1 MPSRRASAL
10 ARASPIVALAR
21 LATLARADQTI
32 QRAHKLDDEFASSA
46 MLRCESCAAVTHA
59 SMVHIDRLKARKM
72 AMMGSSEVGDGEVDW
87 AEACET
93 RFAAG
98 SARYG
103 YKTVA
108 NETHIVGPG
117 IDVFAS
123 VDGKVRDREGVT
135 TQLYARCKALM
146 YELNDFS
153 IAETYAEAEAAV
165 EKSGAKG
172 AEKPTAV
179 FMQLLDKNCVE
190 NVKMCESVDW
200 FKDALSKSLEESTEA
215 ATAAASELYNA
226 TVDENNLVNIT
237 LANEKCNNEDDERAI
252 SISSAACDVLVREL
266 LKKGDENTRAFHNF
280 TGEATKYEKLL
291 ERGGEKKLDDDDV
304 DKDGDVHE
312 LYADAMLN
320 ASQIKANITLAR
332 AAGYFSSALDIDS
345 ENYAARHNLAY
356 AYKSAKNWTA
366 AKDHL
371 YIIVASE
378 RANDMASETRAE
390 SLKLLCEVEF
400 HDKNVTGALSACRKG
415 VELDQYNFHT
425 LRLLAQI
432 HVVRFFDEVE
442 AIRATDEDDVQE
454 ERQHNIAH
462 ELVQALDLFTRALV
476 LNPVKNEIAQ
486 LGMTIYFLQA
496 AQDAALKKLT
506 REQLQV
512 LKNARHFCSRSGTD
526 ADSACADMLELAGQH
541 MFEKGFIAIGND
553 ALQMALV
560 LDKARTQLWSS
571 LGYGFMTIGKFK
583 LAKVAFDKAK
593 ESDETFTLSSTVE
606 DLFRRGV
613 DFETKLD
620 EDRATASAS
629 WTENRRPNKDER
641 AELAKEVTAKLGA
654 VRGVAK
660 HDEL

>member
-1 MPSRRASAL
+1 MLAKSQASATSL
-10 ARASPIVALAR
+10 VSVVLGRP
-21 LATLARADQTI
+21 
-32 QRAHKLDDEFASSA
+32 
-46 MLRCESCAAVTHA
+46 
-59 SMVHIDRLKARKM
+59 SM
-72 AMMGSSEVGDGEVDW
+72 
-87 AEACET
+87 
-93 RFAAG
+93 
-98 SARYG
+98 
-103 YKTVA
+103 
-108 NETHIVGPG
+108 
-117 IDVFAS
+117 
-123 VDGKVRDREGVT
+123 
-135 TQLYARCKALM
+135 
-146 YELNDFS
+146 
-153 IAETYAEAEAAV
+153 
-165 EKSGAKG
+165 
-172 AEKPTAV
+172 
-179 FMQLLDKNCVE
+179 
-190 NVKMCESVDW
+190 
-200 FKDALSKSLEESTEA
+200 
-215 ATAAASELYNA
+215 
-226 TVDENNLVNIT
+226 
-237 LANEKCNNEDDERAI
+237 
-252 SISSAACDVLVREL
+252 
-266 LKKGDENTRAFHNF
+266 FHN
-280 TGEATKYEKLL
+280 
-291 ERGGEKKLDDDDV
+291 V
-304 DKDGDVHE
+304 
-312 LYADAMLN
+312 LYP
-320 ASQIKANITLAR
+320 
-332 AAGYFSSALDIDS
+332 
-345 ENYAARHNLAY
+345 H
-356 AYKSAKNWTA
+356 
-366 AKDHL
+366 
-371 YIIVASE
+371 V
-378 RANDMASETRAE
+378 
-390 SLKLLCEVEF
+390 V
-400 HDKNVTGALSACRKG
+400 
-415 VELDQYNFHT
+415 
-425 LRLLAQI
+425 

-476 LNPVKNEIAQ
+476 LNPVQNEIAQ